1 MLDRTP
7 SLLSINNYHYRR
19 GGAEVLFLEQNRMLE
34 EAGWR
39 VVPFAMKHAN
49 NIPTPWD
56 AYFPDEI
63 EFGRDYGTTAKLVRA
78 SRVVY
83 SLQARDKLNELLGV
97 FSPRMAHIHNIY
109 HHLSPSILPLLRDR
123 GI

>member
-7 SLLSINNYHYRR
+7 NLLSINNYYYRR

-34 EAGWR
+34 EAGWQ

-49 NIPTPWD
+49 NLPTPWD

-63 EFGRDYGTTAKLVRA
+63 EFGQDYGAGRQARARRRA
-78 SRVVY
+78 S
-83 SLQARDKLNELLGV
+83 
-97 FSPRMAHIHNIY
+97 
-109 HHLSPSILPLLRDR
+109 SIRCR
-123 GI
+123 RERS